1 MVLTP
6 MQSIIVF
13 NTLKKEVINLYGEHR
28 INDIETAFNHDHHA
42 ILRCF
47 ISLVG

>member
-6 MQSIIVF
+6 MQSIIIF

-28 INDIETAFNHDHHA
+28 IKDIETAFNHDERA